1 MRYCTTRSLAC
12 STLPILAGVV
22 CLLLVGAS
30 PRLASAALNLNTKEE
45 IVNLMLCYGRGTDAI
60 GDSTRANPLAE
71 GAAIYAQC
79 FTNDAS
85 FSVWFPGTPFG
96 GPPTLPPSSSPADWA
111 AFVYSVFSNPQTG
124 YTFTQHSLS
133 NFLVTVSGSTGTLT
147 AYLDAAHVR
156 QANGVVT
163 SVDVAHGTYTLQVQK
178 IQGAWKV
185 KSLALKL
192 INFTQTYP

>member
-1 MRYCTTRSLAC
+1 
-12 STLPILAGVV
+12 LPILAGVV

-30 PRLASAALNLNTKEE
+30 PRLASAALSPNTKEE
-45 IVNLMLCYGRGTDAI
+45 IVNLMLCYGRGTDTI

-111 AFVYSVFSNPQTG
+111 AFVYGVFSAPVTG

-156 QANGVVT
+156 QAGGGGAVT
-163 SVDVAHGTYTLQVQK
+163 SVDVAHGTYTLAVEK
-178 IQGAWKV
+178 IQGVWKI

-192 INFTQTYP
+192 INFTQTFP